1 VNACC
6 ATDASCIATLRCGRQ
21 AEATRHRRQRM
32 SQRYHL
38 TLADPAKARGADAA
52 LSFQSVSADGFAQEL
67 EAALRTTALFDA
79 WRAQQEDPDAI
90 DPALGAIDPSAQV
103 RGEQRHLQIDLV
115 ATTAVSGNVLRHR
128 LRLLA
133 GSGWALHDVTA
144 A

>member
-1 VNACC
+1 
-6 ATDASCIATLRCGRQ
+6 
-21 AEATRHRRQRM
+21 M

-38 TLADPAKARGADAA
+38 TLADPARARGADPA
-52 LSFQSVSADGFAQEL
+52 LSFQSASADGFAAEL
-67 EAALRTTALFDA
+67 QSALRTDALFDA

-90 DPALGAIDPSAQV
+90 DPALGATDPQATV
-103 RGEQRHLQIDLV
+103 TGAQRHLKIDLV
-115 ATTAVSGNVLRHR
+115 ATTSIPGNVLRHR